1 MLSDIQI
8 ENIFALDYPI
18 IDVRSP
24 GEFKKGHI
32 PGAINIPLFTN
43 DERAHIGT
51 VYKQQSKD
59 AAIDLG
65 YKYVNPK
72 LDDFINSSLRIAP
85 AKNVIIHCWRGGMR
99 SRSFAK
105 HLSDNGFNDVRIIIG
120 GYKSY
125 RNQVLN
131 QLGRETP
138 IKVLGGFTGSGKTYI
153 LKELQKLGE
162 QIIDLEGLANHKGSA
177 FGSIGEKEQP
187 SVEQFENDLYE
198 QWQKL
203 DLTKPVWV
211 EDESHNIGAV
221 RIPMP
226 FYRQIRSSR
235 LFFIDIPKNERAK
248 HLVSEYA
255 NCDDVELANSLER
268 ISKRIGGLNWKN
280 SVELLKQNKYHEVAL
295 TVLQY
300 YDKAYLKGMNK
311 REGAMV
317 VKIPQNTVNHA
328 NNAFLIKT
336 IAKQYE
342 QH

>member
-1 MLSDIQI
+1 MVSEINIEDISKL
-8 ENIFALDYPI
+8 AYPV

-43 DERAHIGT
+43 DERAHVGT

-59 AAIDLG
+59 AAIALG
-65 YKYVNPK
+65 YKFVTPR
-72 LDDFINSSLRIAP
+72 LEDFITFSLKIAP
-85 AKNVIIHCWRGGMR
+85 DKNVIIHCWRGGMR

-120 GYKSY
+120 GYKSF
-125 RNQVLN
+125 RNHVLN
-131 QLGRETP
+131 QLGRKTP
-138 IKVLGGFTGSGKTYI
+138 IKVLGGYTGSGKTYI

-162 QIIDLEGLANHKGSA
+162 QIIDLEGLAHHKGSA
-177 FGSIGEKEQP
+177 FGAIGEKEQP
-187 SVEQFENDLYE
+187 SVEQFENNLYE

-203 DLTKPVWV
+203 DLGKPVWV
-211 EDESHNIGAV
+211 EDESHNIGSV
-221 RIPMP
+221 KIPMP
-226 FYRQIRSSR
+226 FYKQIRSSR

-268 ISKRIGGLNWKN
+268 ISKRIGGLNWNN
-280 SVELLKQNKYHEVAL
+280 SLELLKQKKYVDVAMTAL
-295 TVLQY
+295 HY

-311 REGAMV
+311 RDGAMV
-317 VKIPQNTVNHA
+317 VRIPQNSVNHA
-328 NNAFLIKT
+328 NNAFLLKKIT
-336 IAKQYE
+336 KQYE
-342 QH
+342 